1 MSDTVLAMY
10 ELVEDS
16 ESQLATMLQ
25 NQKDFIKSI
34 LRDEV
39 LPLSSPAP
47 TTSLLARETHEVC
60 FTGPV

>member
-10 ELVEDS
+10 ELVEDA

-47 TTSLLARETHEVC
+47 TTALLARETHEVY